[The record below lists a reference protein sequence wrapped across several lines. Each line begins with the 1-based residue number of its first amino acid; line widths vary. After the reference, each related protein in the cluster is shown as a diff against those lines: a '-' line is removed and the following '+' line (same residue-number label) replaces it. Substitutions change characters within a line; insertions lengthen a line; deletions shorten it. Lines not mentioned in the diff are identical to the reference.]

1 MEVGMGKKVNS
12 RAGKIVFSAVM
23 ILLGICMLYPF
34 IMMVTISFRNSGS
47 AYKGLFDSTV
57 VHTLRNYRTVL
68 SNRYFP
74 SWYLNTVVT
83 VTLTIALRLII
94 TITAAYAFARLK
106 FKGSKWIMAF
116 LVATMMVPGETT
128 MVPRYLWYKSI
139 GIIDSMWSIVLPE
152 MSEIF
157 YLILLVEFFQSIPED
172 FTEAA
177 KIDGAGHGRI
187 LTQIFVPLS
196 GPSITT
202 TILFSF
208 INIWNNYLDP
218 YLFIKT
224 IDRQLITPALQFFQ
238 QQGGANV
245 PVQLAGSTLALIP
258 VILLFIFTQK
268 YFVAGVSSS
277 GIKG

>member
-1 MEVGMGKKVNS
+1 MGKKVNS
-12 RAGKIVFSAVM
+12 RTGKVVFSVVM

>member
-1 MEVGMGKKVNS
+1 MGKKVDIKKKHVVLS
-12 RAGKIVFSAVM
+12 IVM
-23 ILLGICMLYPF
+23 IILAILMLYPF
-34 IMMVTISFRNSGS
+34 VMMVTISFRNSGS
-47 AYKGLFDSTV
+47 AYKGLFDSSV

-74 SWYLNTVVT
+74 SWYMNTIVT
-83 VTLTIALRLII
+83 VTLTIVLRLVI
-94 TITAAYAFARLK
+94 TIAAAYAFARLR
-106 FKGSKWIMAF
+106 FKGSKWILGF
-116 LVATMMVPGETT
+116 LIATMMVPGETT

-139 GIIDSMWSIVLPE
+139 GIIDSLWCIVLPE

-157 YLILLVEFFQSIPED
+157 YLILLIEFFQSIPED
-172 FTEAA
+172 FSEAA
-177 KIDGAGHGRI
+177 KIDGAGHVRI
-187 LTQIFVPLS
+187 LSQIFVPLS

-224 IDRQLITPALQFFQ
+224 IEKQLITPALQFFQ

-258 VILLFIFTQK
+258 VIILFIFTQK
-268 YFVAGVSSS
+268 YFIAGVSSS

>member
-1 MEVGMGKKVNS
+1 MGKKVDIKKKHVVLS
-12 RAGKIVFSAVM
+12 IVM
-23 ILLGICMLYPF
+23 IILAILMLYPF
-34 IMMVTISFRNSGS
+34 VMMVTISFRNSGS
-47 AYKGLFDSTV
+47 AYKGLFDSSV

-74 SWYLNTVVT
+74 SWYMNTIVT
-83 VTLTIALRLII
+83 VTLTIVLRLII
-94 TITAAYAFARLK
+94 TLAAAYAFARLR
-106 FKGSKWIMAF
+106 FKGSKWILAF

-139 GIIDSMWSIVLPE
+139 GIIDSIWCIVLPE

-157 YLILLVEFFQSIPED
+157 YLILLIEFFQSIPED

-177 KIDGAGHGRI
+177 KIDGAGHIRI
-187 LTQIFVPLS
+187 LSQIFVPLS

-224 IDRQLITPALQFFQ
+224 IEKQLITPALQFFQ

-258 VILLFIFTQK
+258 VIILFIFTQK
-268 YFVAGVSSS
+268 YFIAGVSSS

>member
-1 MEVGMGKKVNS
+1 MGKKVDFKKEHVVLS
-12 RAGKIVFSAVM
+12 IVMV
-23 ILLGICMLYPF
+23 ILAILMLYPF
-34 IMMVTISFRNSGS
+34 VMMVTISIRNSGS
-47 AYKGLFDSTV
+47 AYKGLFDPSV
-57 VHTLRNYRTVL
+57 IHTLRNYRTVL
-68 SNRYFP
+68 SNKYFP
-74 SWYLNTVVT
+74 SWYMNTIVT
-83 VTLTIALRLII
+83 VTLTIVMRLII
-94 TITAAYAFARLK
+94 TIAAAYAFARLK
-106 FKGSKWIMAF
+106 FKGSKWI
-116 LVATMMVPGETT
+116 LSILIATMMVPGETT

-139 GIIDSMWSIVLPE
+139 GIIDSFWCIVLPE

-157 YLILLVEFFQSIPED
+157 YLILLIEFFQSIPED

-177 KIDGAGHGRI
+177 KIDGAGHVRI
-187 LTQIFVPLS
+187 MAEIFVPLS

-268 YFVAGVSSS
+268 YFIAGVSSS